1 MQAAVVAHPASS
13 VERCPHGKRH
23 SVGEAPAMKAW
34 RLDQA
39 GGRLALEELPSP
51 EVRPGAVRVR
61 MEAAPVLSY
70 LGDVLAGKLA
80 MYRFPRRPFTPGTNG
95 VGVIDAVGDEVYHL
109 KPGQR
114 VVLNPHLVADERG
127 VDPAQILIGLTS
139 MGPDSEPLQH
149 DWPDGTLGELALM
162 PASVLTPVAQAVRL
176 PVERLALMGKFA
188 VPYGGLADIGF
199 AAGETLIVNGAG
211 GYFGSAAVLL
221 GAALG
226 AVRIVAAGRDAAR
239 LHRVV
244 AKAGPRA
251 VAVPLTGDV
260 AIDAG
265 ALREA
270 AGGGAHAA
278 IDLVGR
284 ATDANATLATLKAL
298 RRGGRLCVMG
308 SLTVPLPL
316 DYGELLRNDW
326 TLRGRFMYPPTAIA
340 RLIAMAG
347 AGTLDLGAVE
357 VTSFALSALPAALE
371 AAARM
376 HGLEA
381 VAVTM
386 T

>member
-1 MQAAVVAHPASS
+1 
-13 VERCPHGKRH
+13 
-23 SVGEAPAMKAW
+23 MKAW
-34 RLDQA
+34 RLEKA
-39 GGRLALEELPSP
+39 GGRLALEDLPLP

-70 LGDVLAGKLA
+70 LGDVIAGKLA
-80 MYRFPRRPFTPGTNG
+80 IYRFPRRPFTPGTNG
-95 VGVIDAVGDEVYHL
+95 VGVVDAVGSEVYHV

-114 VVLNPHLVADERG
+114 VVLNPHLVANERG

-139 MGPDSEPLQH
+139 IGPDSEPLQH
-149 DWPDGTLGELALM
+149 DWPDGSLGEMALM
-162 PASVLTPVAQAVRL
+162 PASVLTPVSEDVRL

-188 VPYGGLADIGF
+188 VPYGGLANIGL
-199 AAGETLIVNGAG
+199 AAGEALIVNGANG
-211 GYFGSAAVLL
+211 SFGSAAVLL
-221 GAALG
+221 GVALG
-226 AVRIVAAGRDAAR
+226 AARIVAAGRDAAS
-239 LHRVV
+239 LSRVV

-265 ALREA
+265 ALRDA

-298 RRGGRLCVMG
+298 RRGGRLSLMG
-308 SLTVPLPL
+308 SLMVPLPL
-316 DYGELLRNDW
+316 EYGELLRNDW
-326 TLRGRFMYPPTAIA
+326 TIRGGFMYPPGAIA
-340 RLIAMAG
+340 RLLAMAG

-357 VTSFALSALPAALE
+357 VTSFALGALPAALE

-376 HGLEA
+376 HGLQA